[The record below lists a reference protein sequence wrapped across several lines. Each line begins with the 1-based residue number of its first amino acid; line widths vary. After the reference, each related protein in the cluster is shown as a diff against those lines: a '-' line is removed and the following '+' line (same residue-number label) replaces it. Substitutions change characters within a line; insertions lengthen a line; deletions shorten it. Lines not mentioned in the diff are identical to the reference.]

1 MRTRL
6 ALLALGL
13 AAALPAMAALK
24 PGSKAPSFT
33 APAYLAG
40 EPFTYDLADALKR
53 GPVVL
58 YFFPAANTPGC
69 NVEAALFSQAIDKF
83 QAAGA
88 SVIGVTAG
96 NLDTLAKFSADTET
110 CGGKFPVAADEGA
123 KIAKQYDATLA
134 LRPGWASR
142 TSYVIAQDGSVRFV
156 HDDMN
161 PNQHVKRTLEAVQ
174 ALRPAAPKS
183 RKAMPPARK

>member
-1 MRTRL
+1 MNRRTL
-6 ALLALGL
+6 AIAVAL
-13 AAALPAMAALK
+13 AATFAAPAFSALK
-24 PGSKAPSFT
+24 TGAKAPAFT

-40 EPFTYDLADALKR
+40 KAFTFKLSDALKK

-58 YFFPAANTPGC
+58 YFFPAAYTPGC
-69 NVEAALFSQAIDKF
+69 NIEAHQFSQATDKF
-83 QAAGA
+83 AAAGA

-96 NLDTLAKFSADTET
+96 NLNTLAKFSAETEH

-123 KIAKQYDATLA
+123 RIARQYDATLT
-134 LRPGWASR
+134 LRPGWSSR
-142 TSYVIAQDGSVRFV
+142 TSYVIAQDGTVRFV

-174 ALRPAAPKS
+174 ALHAATAPK
-183 RKAMPPARK
+183 ATPAK